1 MDKISS
7 TAHTPRPPVPIPVPV
22 PGPLPDGPPGD
33 PTRAGGDVALLVDW
47 ENLKWSLQ
55 NCYRATPNISA
66 LVEASREYGRLV
78 VARAYADWTL
88 PRLSPDAP
96 NLYRAG
102 IEPVY
107 VPSRHPLTPGGLPLK
122 NSADVRLA
130 VDAVDLCGRLP
141 HVGAYLLVTGDG
153 DLIHALNFLRL
164 NGRRGIV
171 IGVGDTMNA
180 LLSAAADTVLLYERD
195 IEPPDGL
202 EADLDR
208 PIRAHAGAPAVEQ
221 VFAWVADWLRERGA
235 TGPHPLEEAQRHLGR
250 RHGLDA
256 RRWYGLRLKDLL
268 LRAQAAGLVHLSVIG
283 NVDHVSLPTL
293 PVPAP
298 EAAPQPGDEA
308 RAVAPDQPWGSRAEV
323 TLDALSGEEQ
333 RALLQFLRALDH
345 NSPFMTFKY
354 LVDNVMY
361 HTVLPQLAR
370 EQVRS
375 LVDDL
380 DRQGILA
387 RSTASGIDRDTGDP
401 FTYAHLTLNGRHQLV
416 RSLLGLPALDDGV
429 LEPACAEALA
439 VVEELGGVSGLG
451 VRFGRFE
458 EAHAALE
465 RRLDRGDHGRVE
477 AAVALRTAEQ
487 HGLVQR
493 RRLDDGSDVVL
504 AAGPHAPLPPLHD
517 TLHHRAVWYALG
529 HEGLQQIL
537 RTLVTAE
544 DRVGGLAPL
553 VSLVAQVE
561 GLVDAA
567 VRPNPRG
574 QDRGRAG
581 APAAM
586 ARTGAATRLITR
598 DLVDAGAV
606 APLVTRELDD
616 SGGMRRTEVYQL
628 ARDHPLVRRAI
639 DAGPVALPAAAALR
653 RLAVD
658 GDKRS
663 S

>member
-1 MDKISS
+1 MDGASR
-7 TAHTPRPPVPIPVPV
+7 TGHAPRPSMSALPGPGTVPGGLIADVPV
-22 PGPLPDGPPGD
+22 S
-33 PTRAGGDVALLVDW
+33 GGDVALLVDW

-107 VPSRHPLTPGGLPLK
+107 VPSRHPSTPGGPPLK

-141 HVGAYLLVTGDG
+141 RVDTYLLVTGDG

-164 NGRRGIV
+164 NGRQGVV

-195 IEPPDGL
+195 IERLDGPDV
-202 EADLDR
+202 DLDR
-208 PIRAHAGAPAVEQ
+208 PIHARPDAPPVEQ
-221 VFAWVADWLRERGA
+221 VYAWVTEWLRERGL
-235 TGPHPLEEAQRHLGR
+235 TGPYPLEDVRRHLQR
-250 RHGLDA
+250 RYGLDA

-268 LRAQAAGLVHLSVIG
+268 LRAQDGGLVHLSIIG
-283 NVDHVSLPTL
+283 NVDHVSLPTV

-298 EAAPQPGDEA
+298 DAAPRPGDEA
-308 RAVAPDQPWGSRAEV
+308 TGRASDHPWGSRAEV
-323 TLDALSGEEQ
+323 MLDALSEEEQ
-333 RALLQFLRALDH
+333 RALLQFLRSLDH
-345 NSPFMTFKY
+345 RSPFMTFKFV
-354 LVDNVMY
+354 VDNVMY

-387 RSTASGIDRDTGDP
+387 RSTASGIDRETGDP
-401 FTYAHLTLNGRHQLV
+401 FTYAHLTLNERHGLV
-416 RSLLGLPALDDGV
+416 RTLLGLPEFVDGAMD
-429 LEPACAEALA
+429 PARAEVQAA
-439 VVEELGGVSGLG
+439 IEESGGVSGLG
-451 VRFGRFE
+451 LRFARFADAQE
-458 EAHAALE
+458 ALE
-465 RRLDRGDHGRVE
+465 RRLARADLASVE
-477 AAVALRTAEQ
+477 AVTVLRVAEQ
-487 HGLVQR
+487 QGLVQR
-493 RRLDDGSDVVL
+493 RRLDDGSDMVL
-504 AAGPHAPLPPLHD
+504 APGPDAALPPHDD

-529 HEGLQQIL
+529 DSGVQQVL

-553 VSLVAQVE
+553 TSLVAQVE
-561 GLVDAA
+561 GIVDAA
-567 VRPNPRG
+567 PRPRG
-574 QDRGRAG
+574 QDRIGLVVSNGNGKAS
-581 APAAM
+581 
-586 ARTGAATRLITR
+586 AATRLITR

-606 APLVTRELDD
+606 TALVTRQIDD
-616 SGGMRRTEVYQL
+616 TGGMHRAEVYRL
-628 ARDHPLVRRAI
+628 AREHPLVRRAVA
-639 DAGPVALPAAAALR
+639 AGPVPLPAAAALR
-653 RLAVD
+653 RLVVD
-658 GDKRS
+658 GEKRTP
-663 S
+663 